1 MSVKYQIIIKNIEYY
16 HCFRNYLTK
25 GNEQAMF
32 GSKKNFNHYDYFHEQ
47 QYSDI
52 QANER
57 FQEKLDFL
65 AISHIRRESVKRI
78 AMIYQEHREYILDNF
93 YSRLLDIE
101 EFNRIINQHS
111 SVERLKKVFDRHFQS
126 LFEDELNI
134 DYVFKRRQ
142 IAYTHAR
149 IGVLPNWMISA
160 YTLINQLIFP
170 LIVKEYRKNPT
181 QMLDIILAYDS
192 LVTIDQQIIVET
204 YIEIQGSSVVNGLGE
219 IIHYNAQ
226 LEQIKELVNFQ
237 STQQQDIISTSNLME
252 ELDASIEEVSV
263 SIEEISNNTQ
273 QSLGELSEDIAALE
287 AITHML
293 HQTDEVQQRVQQDVA
308 QLVEHVTRVTQLITL
323 IKGIADQTNLLALNA
338 SIEAARAGDAGKG
351 FAVVADEIRK
361 LADDTK
367 NSVEAINRDI
377 GELLYITN
385 NIELLTKQS
394 AHDLHEG
401 VSNAV
406 QISQTLSA
414 LNQSLQQQGIRFT
427 EIATTTQH
435 QAEVASDI
443 SMRNHNLRDS
453 TVHSKDITFDT
464 GAAIYK
470 LSKMIEDYRSTTIA
484 KNFILSQE
492 DVITLNITDHLLW
505 RWRIYNLMLGF
516 EQMTDKDIESPKES
530 RLGRWYYG
538 IGKEL
543 LGHEKAYKEL
553 EQPHIRIHDIAKKA
567 IQAYHQGNQQAAE
580 MYLEELTA
588 ISNIVIEKLQQ
599 LQTILMNEKQKHIK

>member
-1 MSVKYQIIIKNIEYY
+1 
-16 HCFRNYLTK
+16 
-25 GNEQAMF
+25 MF
-32 GSKKNFNHYDYFHEQ
+32 GSKKNFEQYDYFHQ
-47 QYSDI
+47 QQFSDI
-52 QANER
+52 KTNER

-65 AISHIRRESVKRI
+65 AISHIRRESVKKI
-78 AMIYQEHREYILDNF
+78 AAIYQQHREYILDNF

-111 SVERLKKVFDRHFQS
+111 SVERLKKVFDRHFKS
-126 LFEDELNI
+126 LFEDELDI

-170 LIVKEYRKNPT
+170 LIVKEYRKQPT

-219 IIHYNAQ
+219 IIHYNTQ
-226 LEQIKELVNFQ
+226 LEQIKQLVDFQ
-237 STQQQDIISTSNLME
+237 STQQQDVISTSNLMG
-252 ELDASIEEVSV
+252 ELDASIEEVSA
-263 SIEEISNNTQ
+263 SIEEISKNTQ
-273 QSLGELSEDIAALE
+273 RSLGELSEDIAALE
-287 AITHML
+287 AITNML
-293 HQTDEVQQRVQQDVA
+293 HQTDEGQQRVQQDVV
-308 QLVEHVTRVTQLITL
+308 QLVERVKRVTQLIIL

-338 SIEAARAGDAGKG
+338 SIEAARAGEAGKG

-367 NSVEAINRDI
+367 HSVEAINSDI
-377 GELLYITN
+377 GELLRITN
-385 NIELLTKQS
+385 NIEQLTKQS
-394 AHDLHEG
+394 TQDLHEG

-406 QISQTLSA
+406 QISRTLSI
-414 LNQSLQQQGIRFT
+414 LNQNLQQQGTRFT

-435 QAEVASDI
+435 QAAVASDI
-443 SMRNHNLRDS
+443 SMRNQNLRDS

-470 LSKMIEDYRSTTIA
+470 LSEMIEEYRSTTIA

-492 DVITLNITDHLLW
+492 DIIALNITDHLLW

-530 RLGRWYYG
+530 RLGVWYYG
-538 IGKEL
+538 VGKEL
-543 LGHEKAYKEL
+543 LGNERAYKEL
-553 EQPHIRIHDIAKKA
+553 EQPHIQVHEIAKKA
-567 IQAYHQGNQQAAE
+567 IKAYYQGNKKLAE
-580 MYLEELTA
+580 TYLDELTA
-588 ISNIVIEKLQQ
+588 VSNTVIEKLQQ
-599 LQTILMNEKQKHIK
+599 LQAVFVNEKKKHIKE

>member
-1 MSVKYQIIIKNIEYY
+1 MDSTNIWQKE
-16 HCFRNYLTK
+16 N
-25 GNEQAMF
+25 GQVMF
-32 GSKKNFNHYDYFHEQ
+32 GSKKNFEQYDYFHQ
-47 QYSDI
+47 QQFSDI
-52 QANER
+52 KTNER

-65 AISHIRRESVKRI
+65 AISHIRRESVKKI
-78 AMIYQEHREYILDNF
+78 AAIYQQHREYILDNF

-111 SVERLKKVFDRHFQS
+111 SVERLKKVFDRHFKS
-126 LFEDELNI
+126 LFEDELDI

-170 LIVKEYRKNPT
+170 LIVKEYRKQPT

-219 IIHYNAQ
+219 IIHYNTQ
-226 LEQIKELVNFQ
+226 LEQIKQLVDFQ
-237 STQQQDIISTSNLME
+237 STQQQDVISTSNLMG
-252 ELDASIEEVSV
+252 ELDASIEEVSA
-263 SIEEISNNTQ
+263 SIEEISKNTQ
-273 QSLGELSEDIAALE
+273 RSLGELSEDIAALE
-287 AITHML
+287 AITNML
-293 HQTDEVQQRVQQDVA
+293 HQTDEGQQRVQQDVV
-308 QLVEHVTRVTQLITL
+308 QLVERVKRVTQLIIL

-338 SIEAARAGDAGKG
+338 SIEAARAGEAGKG

-367 NSVEAINRDI
+367 HSVEAINSDI
-377 GELLYITN
+377 GELLRITN
-385 NIELLTKQS
+385 NIEQLTKQS
-394 AHDLHEG
+394 TQDLHEG

-406 QISQTLSA
+406 QISRTLSI
-414 LNQSLQQQGIRFT
+414 LNQNLQQQGTRFT

-435 QAEVASDI
+435 QAAVASDI
-443 SMRNHNLRDS
+443 SMRNQNLRDS

-470 LSKMIEDYRSTTIA
+470 LSEMIEEYRSTTIA

-492 DVITLNITDHLLW
+492 DIIALNITDHLLW

-530 RLGRWYYG
+530 RLGVWYYG
-538 IGKEL
+538 VGKEL
-543 LGHEKAYKEL
+543 LGNERAYKEL
-553 EQPHIRIHDIAKKA
+553 EQPHIQVHEIAKKA
-567 IQAYHQGNQQAAE
+567 IKAYYQGNKKLAE
-580 MYLEELTA
+580 TYLDELTA
-588 ISNIVIEKLQQ
+588 VSNTVIEKLQQ
-599 LQTILMNEKQKHIK
+599 LQAVFVNEKKKHIKE